1 MVGPLLNIRNSEA
14 GAIPLQY
21 NVIETMLGRKNVK
34 IVMAVISLTW
44 GVIY

>member
-21 NVIETMLGRKNVK
+21 NVIETMLGRKMVK
-34 IVMAVISLTW
+34 LLW
-44 GVIY
+44 REYL

>member
-1 MVGPLLNIRNSEA
+1 MAGPLLNIRNSEA

-34 IVMAVISLTW
+34 IIMAGIFLTW
-44 GVIY
+44 RVIY